1 LATSE
6 VPDVGN
12 WRSGIEME
20 VNSLTTKFS
29 DACSVLGLSTD
40 LGLDDEDKELLR
52 QLTEIEKTSRRSRR
66 KSQATEL
73 IMKAK
78 NDLPTFNQGPSMT
91 VKSRSGEQFY
101 TGPALADV
109 SNRYRFEATPR
120 QVVLKSMG
128 LGDSESDML
137 DRIAEANRPMSISE
151 VARRSV
157 GL

>member
-1 LATSE
+1 
-6 VPDVGN
+6 
-12 WRSGIEME
+12 M
-20 VNSLTTKFS
+20 TTRFS
-29 DACSVLGLSTD
+29 DACSVLGISAD
-40 LGLDDEDKELLR
+40 LGMDSEDEALMAELVKM
-52 QLTEIEKTSRRSRR
+52 EKTARRSKR
-66 KSQATEL
+66 KSEATEL
-73 IMKAK
+73 ICKAK
-78 NDLPTFNQGPSMT
+78 NDLPTFSVPTMT

-137 DRIAEANRPMSISE
+137 DRMAEANRPMSISE